1 MGDSARGS
9 DSVTAR
15 ADPERDGR
23 YDDSYRPRFV
33 EVGEDMARRY
43 LSEDEQPL
51 AAPRFVHLHVHSAYS
66 LLEGALKV
74 ERIVDHAAKDH
85 QPAIAVTDTNNLFA
99 SLEFAQKARKG
110 GVQPII
116 GVQIEVDFG
125 DRRPR
130 GEQRHDAPHPSLV
143 LLATS
148 EVGYRNLAALVSRAY
163 LEGDRAQRVHLP
175 LAWLEG
181 ATDDIVCLTGGPE
194 VGPVDR
200 LLREGKPA
208 AAVERLAGLADLFG
222 DRLYVELQRQGDWDR
237 RHEGAVL
244 RLAYAAN
251 LPIVA
256 TNEPFFECPDDH
268 EAHDAL
274 LAIAEGTL
282 VSVER
287 RRRLT
292 NDHCLKGQAE
302 MAALFADL
310 PEALDNTIEI
320 ARRCTHFLDEVPPM
334 LPRFEGG
341 EGDEAERLEAEALR
355 TQAFAGLKERFA
367 TRGLVDGFDEAAYV
381 ERLEFELSVII
392 DMGFPGYFLIVADFI
407 RWAKSQAIPVG
418 PGRGSGAG
426 SLVAYALTI
435 TDVDPLRF
443 SLLFERFLNPDRVSM
458 PDFDIDFCQER
469 REEVIDY
476 VRDRYGRDQVGQ
488 IITFGSLQPRAAIR
502 DIGRV
507 MELSYGQTDHIAKMV
522 PNNPSNPVTLQQA
535 LDSEPRLQET
545 VRSDPVVGKVIGHAL
560 KLEGLYRHAS
570 THAAGVVIG
579 DRALQQ
585 IVPVYRD
592 PRSDM
597 PVTQLNM
604 KWVEKAGL
612 VKFDFLGLKTLTIL
626 ETARKF
632 LERNGTPVDIDRLPF
647 DDPKSYELLSRGD
660 TVGVFQVESPGM
672 RKALLG
678 MKPDCLEDVIALVAL
693 YRPGPMDNIPTYNER
708 KHGRE
713 EIGSIHPSIDHIL
726 AETQGIIVYQEQVM
740 QIAQELSGYT
750 LAQADLL
757 RRAMGKKIKAEMDA
771 QKVPFIEG
779 AAARGVSKG
788 KANEIFELLAK
799 FANYG
804 FNKSHAA
811 AYGLISYQT
820 AYLKAHHPVEFLA
833 ACMSLDLGNTDK
845 LNDFRLDAQRAG
857 IEIVPPCV
865 QRSSCRFEPSDGA
878 ILYALA
884 ALKGVGE
891 HACEHICAM
900 RPAGGFASLEDFFRR
915 VDPRIVSKRVL
926 EALVCAGAFD
936 AFGRTRE
943 DLIGGLDRLMGLA
956 QRESEARA
964 SGQVDM
970 FGAAIAG
977 GEEERVHLTAAE
989 PWTVADRLA
998 REFKVMGFYLSA
1010 HPLDEHADTLRR
1022 MRVQSFKDF
1031 QAGVKRGAT
1040 AGRLAAT
1047 VTGRMERRTRSGG
1060 KMAIYQLSD
1069 ATGQFEARMFSEGL
1083 ARYRDVLADGTSVIV
1098 QVVASE
1104 RDDETSLTIVE
1115 ARALEAE
1122 AGAHTSVLRVY
1133 LRDSAPL
1140 RLIARHLNAGGD
1152 GSVSFVIIKDEGEV
1166 EIELPERYQ
1175 LSAGLASAVKAA
1187 DGVVAV
1193 ELV

>member
-1 MGDSARGS
+1 MAVQKTSQTD
-9 DSVTAR
+9 R
-15 ADPERDGR
+15 AAE
-23 YDDSYRPRFV
+23 
-33 EVGEDMARRY
+33 
-43 LSEDEQPL
+43 
-51 AAPRFVHLHVHSAYS
+51 AAEACFVHLHVHSAFS
-66 LLEGALKV
+66 LLEGALQV
-74 ERIVDHAAKDH
+74 GAVVDHAAGDG

-99 SLEFAQKARKG
+99 ALEFAQKSAKK
-110 GVQPII
+110 GVQPIV

-130 GEQRHDAPHPSLV
+130 NGGHEAFPSLV
-143 LLATS
+143 LLAAS
-148 EVGYRNLAALVSRAY
+148 EVGYANLTALVSGAY
-163 LEGDRAQRVHLP
+163 LETDSAVRPHLP
-175 LAWLEG
+175 FGVIAPRSEG
-181 ATDDIVCLTGGPE
+181 IICLTGGPE
-194 VGPVDR
+194 IGPVDR
-200 LLREGKPA
+200 LVREDGPA
-208 AAVERLAGLADLFG
+208 AVRLEALKDTFG
-222 DRLYVELQRQGDWDR
+222 DRLYVELQRQVGYDAS
-237 RHEGAVL
+237 HEAAML
-244 RLAYAAN
+244 RLAYAAEV
-251 LPIVA
+251 PVVA
-256 TNEPFFECPDDH
+256 TNEPFFACPDDH

-274 LAIAEGTL
+274 LAIAGSTL
-282 VSVER
+282 VSIEE

-292 NDHCLKGQAE
+292 RDHCLKTQGE

-310 PEALDNTIEI
+310 PEALASTLEI
-320 ARRCTHFLDEVPPM
+320 AGRCTHFLAETPPM
-334 LPRFEGG
+334 LPRFAGG
-341 EGDEAERLEAEALR
+341 GADGEEAETAEAAELRRQAEAGLAERLAS
-355 TQAFAGLKERFA
+355 
-367 TRGLVDGFDEAAYV
+367 RGLMEGFTEADYR
-381 ERLEFELSVII
+381 ERLDFELGVITR
-392 DMGFPGYFLIVADFI
+392 MRFPGYFLIVADFI
-407 RWAKSQAIPVG
+407 QWAKSKDIPVG

-435 TDVDPLRF
+435 TDIDPLRF

-476 VRDRYGRDQVGQ
+476 VRDRYGREQVGQ

-507 MELSYGQTDHIAKMV
+507 LELPYGRCDQIAKMV
-522 PNNPSNPVTLQQA
+522 PNNPSNPVTLSQA
-535 LDSEPRLQET
+535 LESEPRLQEQ
-545 VRSDPVVGKVIGHAL
+545 RDSDPVVGKVIDHAL

-579 DRALQQ
+579 DRPLQQ

-597 PVTQLNM
+597 PVTQFNM

-626 ETARKF
+626 ETARRY
-632 LERNGTPVDIDRLPF
+632 LEEAGRRVDLAALPL
-647 DDPKSYELLSRGD
+647 DDEPAYELMARGE

-672 RKALLG
+672 RKALVG

-713 EIGSIHPSIDHIL
+713 RVASIHEKIDHIL
-726 AETQGIIVYQEQVM
+726 RETQGIIVYQEQVM

-771 QKVPFIEG
+771 QRRPFIEG
-779 AAARGVSKG
+779 AVARGVTKA

-845 LNDFRLDAQRAG
+845 LNDFRIDAQRLG

-865 QRSSCRFEPSDGA
+865 NRSSCRFEPDGRGNR
-878 ILYALA
+878 IHYALA

-891 HACEHICAM
+891 AACDHIVER
-900 RPAGGFASLEDFFRR
+900 RPEGGYASIEDFFRR
-915 VDPRIVSKRVL
+915 VDPRIVGKRVVEGL
-926 EALVCAGAFD
+926 ICGGALDG
-936 AFGRTRE
+936 FGRTRE
-943 DLIGGLDRLMGLA
+943 AMMAGVERLMGLA
-956 QRESEARA
+956 QREAENRA
-964 SGQVDM
+964 SGQSDM
-970 FGAAIAG
+970 FGGAV
-977 GEEERVHLTAAE
+977 EEERVRLPEAE
-989 PWTVADRLA
+989 PWLPSDRLL
-998 REFKVMGFYLSA
+998 REFKVIGFYLTA
-1010 HPLDEHADTLRR
+1010 HPLDEYAELLPK
-1022 MRVQSFKDF
+1022 MRVQSFREF
-1031 QAGVKRGAT
+1031 RESIRRGAT

-1047 VTGRMERRTRSGG
+1047 VASRQERRTRTGG
-1060 KMAIYQLSD
+1060 KMGIYQLSD
-1069 ATGQFEARMFSEGL
+1069 PSGQFEARIFSEGL
-1083 ARYRDVLADGTSVIV
+1083 ARFRDVLEDGASVV
-1098 QVVASE
+1098 LQVIASE
-1104 RDDETSLTIVE
+1104 RDDDTSLTIASAE
-1115 ARALEAE
+1115 PLEALASGGARA
-1122 AGAHTSVLRVY
+1122 LRVY

-1140 RLIARHLNAGGD
+1140 RSIARHLNERGD
-1152 GSVSFVIIKDEGEV
+1152 GTVSFVIMKDSAEV
-1166 EIELPERYQ
+1166 EIELPDRYGI
-1175 LSAGLASAVKAA
+1175 SPRVASAMKAA

-1193 ELV
+1193 DLV